1 MSDDADHAWAG
12 FVDPAADLKP
22 NGNARR
28 QEQQLPLEDWHEP
41 PADLCLRLQQWF
53 ERIVMP
59 DDHLMGEVF
68 STTSRMLLVATT
80 GLGKTNFCLALA
92 VAIALGLD
100 FLHWRA
106 GRPARILYIDGE
118 MSVGLFKK
126 RLADAVRRAGAMPEG
141 FFGFCR
147 ADFPEMP
154 PLNTEVGQ
162 RFIDALIAR
171 VGGVDFV
178 IFDNIQAL
186 LLGDMKE
193 EEPWQETL
201 PWIRDLTNRRIGQIW
216 VHHTGHDESR
226 SYGTKTREWQLDAVA
241 VFERD
246 KEAVADIA
254 FTLKFPKG
262 RQRTPENRA
271 DFATVKITLEG
282 DQWSVEIE
290 EPITNKNAARAAS
303 PLGRKFHGALL
314 DALTVCGKPRST
326 AAGRPAVT
334 KAVWESEC
342 VRL

>member
-1 MSDDADHAWAG
+1 LGMS
-12 FVDPAADLKP
+12 
-22 NGNARR
+22 
-28 QEQQLPLEDWHEP
+28 
-41 PADLCLRLQQWF
+41 
-53 ERIVMP
+53 
-59 DDHLMGEVF
+59 
-68 STTSRMLLVATT
+68 
-80 GLGKTNFCLALA
+80 
-92 VAIALGLD
+92 IALGCD

-106 GRPARILYIDGE
+106 GRSARVLYIDGE

-126 RLADAVRRAGAMPEG
+126 RIEDAVRRAGAMPEG

-154 PLNTEVGQ
+154 PLNTEAGQ

-171 VGGVDFV
+171 LGGVDFV

-246 KEAVADIA
+246 KEAMADIA

-282 DQWSVEIE
+282 DKWSVETE
-290 EPITNKNAARAAS
+290 EPIADKQAARIPS
-303 PLGRKFHGALL
+303 PLGRKFHSALL
-314 DALTVCGKPRST
+314 DALAVCGKPNSKT
-326 AAGRPAVT
+326 AGRPAVT
-334 KAVWESEC
+334 KAAWEAESIRLGLLDIDEPDSKRALTSKYRRELIATEWIACNGDFVWSIK
-342 VRL
+342 